1 MYTCDWCCCFSC
13 KRLQLPDEEIE
24 QIRSLALQVLMRHTP
39 LTEESYFNMFIELL
53 KTALSNDNNTIGEDN
68 EDVDNTGDTDSDNA
82 LQ

>member
-1 MYTCDWCCCFSC
+1 
-13 KRLQLPDEEIE
+13 
-24 QIRSLALQVLMRHTP
+24 MRHTP